1 MQKDLF
7 NGILG
12 LWLIILAFLGFPS
25 SVQKVLVIISGLA
38 IAFVSFWKWTSG
50 TVARSVDKP
59 KE

>member
-1 MQKDLF
+1 MGKDLF
-7 NGILG
+7 IGILG

-25 SVQKVLVIISGLA
+25 SVQKALVIISGLA
-38 IAFVSFWKWTSG
+38 IAFVSFWQWTSR